1 MKHRI
6 SHACLWLALAML
18 GGLGTGCSKNS
29 KPGAALSDPPVEEAA
44 DLNLVSVV
52 RPEQFPLATVAVRK
66 AREELK
72 VNGAIAPDV
81 SRAVPVNSL
90 SAGRVVE
97 IHARLGDFVQKG
109 QMLLKLHTDVAMAFS
124 DLQKFRA

>member
-52 RPEQFPLATVAVRK
+52 RPEQFPLATVAGRK

-72 VNGAIAPDV
+72 ANGAMAPAG
-81 SRAVPVNSL
+81 SRAVPGNWL
-90 SAGRVVE
+90 GAGPGAGL
-97 IHARLGDFVQKG
+97 HAGP
-109 QMLLKLHTDVAMAFS
+109 
-124 DLQKFRA
+124 